1 MSKKCTLVIH
11 DQVNVSFKDLDA
23 KTRRECSDALKFFIH
38 AARHMPAFK
47 LGRWDGCVRY
57 FALNG
62 NTYVNLLDR
71 VLPVIIANG
80 YHPDDILIE
89 DHRPDVNFSFP
100 EIDEEYI
107 VDYAP
112 NPVWP
117 AGHPVAGQPIK
128 LRDYQVKVIKTFLE
142 NPQCIQE
149 IATGA
154 GKTLLTASLSH
165 ICEEHGRTVVIVPN
179 KSLVDQTEADYKN
192 LGLDVGVYYGDRK
205 EPGHKHTICTWQSLH
220 ILDKNSKKGVT
231 ADQLDIDT
239 FTKDVVAVMVDETHM
254 AKADVLKNL
263 LCGPFANVPIRWG
276 LTGTVPKEEHEFTS
290 ILASLGPVA
299 NHLAAHELMSM
310 GVLANLNIHIM
321 QMLDTVEFDNF
332 HDEYNYLVTDGNRLD
347 YISEFAME
355 RAQEGNTLILINRVT
370 TGQELESRIPGSK
383 FVYGSTKQKDR
394 KSSYDEISGADNLV
408 LIATYG
414 VAAVG
419 INIPRIFNLIL
430 IEPGKSHTRVIQSI
444 GRGIRKAQDKDFVD
458 VYDFSS
464 NCKFSAKH
472 MKKRKGDYKD
482 AKYPHEVIKI
492 DYQKALK

>member
-11 DQVNVSFKDLDA
+11 DQVNASFKDLDP
-23 KTRRECSDALKFFIH
+23 KTRRECSEALKFFIH

-62 NTYVNLLDR
+62 NTFVNLLDK
-71 VLPVIIANG
+71 VIPIIYENG
-80 YHPDDILIE
+80 YEIELE
-89 DHRPDVNFSFP
+89 DHRPDVAFDFP
-100 EIDEEYI
+100 EVDEDYI

-117 AGHPVAGQPIK
+117 TGHPAAGQDIK
-128 LRDYQVKVIKTFLE
+128 LRDYQVNVVRTFLE

-165 ICEEHGRTVVIVPN
+165 LCEAHGRTIVIVPN

-220 ILDKNSKKGVT
+220 ILDKTSKKGVT
-231 ADQLDIDT
+231 ADKLDIDT
-239 FTKDVVAVMVDETHM
+239 FSKDVICVMVDEVHM

-290 ILASLGPVA
+290 ILASLGPVT
-299 NHLAAHELMSM
+299 NRLAAHELMAM
-310 GVLANLNIHIM
+310 DVLANLDISIM
-321 QMLDTVEFDNF
+321 QMLDTVEFDSF
-332 HDEYNYLVTDGNRLD
+332 HEEYNYLVTDPHRLD
-347 YISEFAME
+347 WISEFAME
-355 RAQEGNTLILINRVT
+355 RAKDGNTLILINRVT
-370 TGQELESRIPGSK
+370 TGEELEARIPDSK
-383 FVYGSTKQKDR
+383 FVYGATKQKDR
-394 KSSYDEISGADNLV
+394 KSSYDEYTGSDNLV

-444 GRGIRKAQDKDFVD
+444 GRGIRKAQDKDFVN
-458 VYDFSS
+458 VYDMAS

-472 MKKRKGDYKD
+472 MKKRKGDYKE
-482 AKYPHEVIKI
+482 AKYPHQIIKV